1 MAQQLKI
8 SPSLLSADMGGL
20 RRCALEAQKGG
31 ADSLHIDLMD
41 GHYCHNFSF
50 GISLVQVLKED
61 IDLPLVVHL
70 EIDNPDEFI
79 DDFAA
84 SGSDAIIVQEDT
96 CANLP
101 RTIESIRS
109 KGVKAGVGINP
120 DRGFERIEASPWV
133 LEQIDLL
140 LVLAGYPGFGG
151 QRLSPVAFEKA
162 ERAFKLRKESGAD
175 FDIGVDGGVNR
186 KTVPGLVRSGV
197 NYLIAGSAVFGS
209 PHIANNVIS
218 LREIAQKSIT
228 DG

>member
-8 SPSLLSADMGGL
+8 SPSLLSADMGNL
-20 RRCALEAQKGG
+20 RRCALEAQIGG

-50 GISLVQVLKED
+50 GISLVPVLKEAVE
-61 IDLPLVVHL
+61 LPIVVHL

-101 RTIESIRS
+101 RTIETIRS
-109 KGVKAGVGINP
+109 KGVKAGVAINP
-120 DRGFERIEASPWV
+120 DRGFERIESSPWV

-162 ERAFKLRKESGAD
+162 ERAFKLREESGAD

-186 KTVPGLVRSGV
+186 KTVPGLVRAGV

-209 PHIANNVIS
+209 PDIAGNVNS
-218 LREIAQKSIT
+218 LREIAQKSIA
-228 DG
+228 DE